1 MLRDFTVACSYL
13 EIYNESITDLLTA
26 ETGLPIR
33 EDPRT
38 GPFVEGLS
46 VEAVKDG
53 EPSRKSRISPH
64 AASAVPLKP

>member
-1 MLRDFTVACSYL
+1 MQREFTVACSYL

-53 EPSRKSRISPH
+53 E
-64 AASAVPLKP
+64 